1 MIRTYF
7 KPGDVGY
14 IIYLHGVL
22 YAQEYGL
29 DHTFEGYVAER
40 FGEFAKSFDPAK
52 DYFAVAEMDG
62 RIVGSIVISV
72 LPNECA
78 QLRYFLVHLDE
89 RGLGLGRR
97 LMNEALTFCREHG
110 VKHVSL
116 WTISEL
122 KAAAHLYREA
132 GFKCIDEKTHEIW
145 GAIRTEQRYELFL

>member
-52 DYFAVAEMDG
+52 
-62 RIVGSIVISV
+62 
-72 LPNECA
+72 
-78 QLRYFLVHLDE
+78 LVVF
-89 RGLGLGRR
+89 
-97 LMNEALTFCREHG
+97 EALC
-110 VKHVSL
+110 KPCALADS
-116 WTISEL
+116 
-122 KAAAHLYREA
+122 
-132 GFKCIDEKTHEIW
+132 
-145 GAIRTEQRYELFL
+145 